1 MPISTKNAKYTKRSI
16 FCLLVFTLYS
26 YLCKV
31 FTTKIVIF
39 QRFFWKK
46 SCKLPVDLLYWA
58 ALYSKSITVKV
69 SNKAV
74 KVGKLSKIN
83 KRKVTLIR
91 EHRALA
97 FVRNHDVKMEA
108 RLCGTFSIEYLAT
121 LIIVFKTLLNTQ
133 MVVALESSDNN
144 RV

>member
-83 KRKVTLIR
+83 KRKVTPIR
-91 EHRALA
+91 ERRVSILKRGQITNCDSVQFHFGSFAWSSKAIDTR
-97 FVRNHDVKMEA
+97 
-108 RLCGTFSIEYLAT
+108 CGDRWQIAT
-121 LIIVFKTLLNTQ
+121 SVQ
-133 MVVALESSDNN
+133 DP
-144 RV
+144 

>member
-1 MPISTKNAKYTKRSI
+1 MPILTKNAKYTKCSI
-16 FCLLVFTLYS
+16 FLSFSLYS

-46 SCKLPVDLLYWA
+46 SCKLFVDLLYWA

-83 KRKVTLIR
+83 KRKVTPIR
-91 EHRALA
+91 ERR
-97 FVRNHDVKMEA
+97 VRSFLTNLDPFWAQNWTFLDSLRSFWINFWPQNH
-108 RLCGTFSIEYLAT
+108 C
-121 LIIVFKTLLNTQ
+121 
-133 MVVALESSDNN
+133 
-144 RV
+144 